1 MRQDF
6 CLVFQSP
13 VRCRLLFFCRA
24 TQAFQCDLT
33 RCAPDIASAPQG
45 DFCQC
50 KLLTEVVDVLEQS
63 AYSAA
68 FSPFVK
74 GYLVGEFVPDRAT
87 LRSAFNAA
95 PMSLLLLQIGN
106 RLGEWDAIEQAAA
119 PYIVVVQ
126 TNDICRRGRGNLD
139 RGSERRRRGFQPI
152 TKS

>member
-1 MRQDF
+1 M
-6 CLVFQSP
+6 
-13 VRCRLLFFCRA
+13 
-24 TQAFQCDLT
+24 
-33 RCAPDIASAPQG
+33 
-45 DFCQC
+45 
-50 KLLTEVVDVLEQS
+50 TEVVDVLEQS